1 MTSLELTTSGQ
12 SFARTG
18 WQTRAL
24 YALFFL
30 SGFPALIYQLSWQR
44 SLFLIFGV
52 NIESVTIVVTA
63 FMVGLGLG
71 SLAGGWFSKKENV
84 PILSAIAVI
93 EILTAGFGVVSLT
106 IFDATGKFTAGLS
119 VAQTAIF
126 SFALIVIPTMLMGAT
141 LPLLV
146 EHVAR
151 RSRNVGNAV
160 GTLYFVNTLGAAVA
174 CFMSAFLLFP
184 FLGLSGSID
193 VAVAINSAI
202 ALAAIIAQKFS
213 AQKSDVAARAAEPA
227 PLGARLAFSF
237 PSILLF
243 AAAGGLISLSYEIVF
258 FRTIAFATGSSP
270 ATFALLLGVFLLGIA
285 FGSQEAGDHCRTLD
299 QTDAMGRLVSG
310 LIIAAALGTA
320 FLPLLGYLAWLDRQ
334 ILTLAAIIVFVIAR
348 SWGALLPYFAALTI
362 APDRE
367 AGMRT
372 ALLYLANILGSAT
385 GSVLTG
391 FVLMNYF
398 GIGAIAAML
407 AVATVIFT
415 LIFGERLAIPRAAK
429 MQRAVLAVGIGVV
442 ASVVVPSNAHEA
454 LTKLLT
460 KSAPYGRPMAD
471 ILENRNGII
480 MVTDDGV
487 VYGDGMYDG
496 RFNTDLKHDTNGIVR
511 PYALSLFQAAPRDV
525 LMIGLSSGSW
535 AQVIANNPDVRSL
548 TVVEI
553 NPGYVSLVEKYPE
566 VASLLKNPKVKIV
579 TDDGRRWLRANP
591 DRRFDAVV
599 SNTTWH
605 FRASVTNLLSVEF
618 LQLVRDH
625 LNAGGIVFYN
635 TTGSDR
641 TQRTGCTFFPYGARF
656 TNHMVL
662 SEAPIDWNF
671 ARWKQTLETYRIDGQ
686 PIFDMSRQ
694 NDRAVIDELM
704 SWQTSLA
711 PASAGILN
719 RPIEPCPDLLQRTA
733 GLALVT
739 DDNMGSEWLH
749 FLGVEY

>member
-1 MTSLELTTSGQ
+1 MTSLELASGQ
-12 SFARTG
+12 SIARTG

-63 FMVGLGLG
+63 FMVGLGFG
-71 SLAGGWFSKKENV
+71 SLAGGWFSKRDGV
-84 PILSAIAVI
+84 PILTAIAAI
-93 EILTAGFGVVSLT
+93 EFLTAAFGVVSLR
-106 IFDATGKFTAGLS
+106 IFDEAGNFTAGLS
-119 VAQTAIF
+119 RSETAIV
-126 SFALIVIPTMLMGAT
+126 SFALVVIPTMLMGAT

-160 GTLYFVNTLGAAVA
+160 GTLYFVNTLGAGFA
-174 CFMSAFLLFP
+174 CFLCAFFLFP
-184 FLGLSGSID
+184 FLGLTGSID
-193 VAVAINSAI
+193 VAVAINA
-202 ALAAIIAQKFS
+202 AVGLAAIVAQKF
-213 AQKSDVAARAAEPA
+213 AAHKSDAVARVREQASP
-227 PLGARLAFSF
+227 GARLAFSF
-237 PSILLF
+237 PLVLLLT
-243 AAAGGLISLSYEIVF
+243 AVGGFISLSYEIVF

-270 ATFALLLGVFLLGIA
+270 AAFALMLGVFLLGIA
-285 FGSQEAGDHCRTLD
+285 FGSREAGDHCRALN
-299 QTDAMGRLVSG
+299 QTDAMRRLVSG
-310 LIIAAALGTA
+310 LIVAAALGTA
-320 FLPLLGYLAWLDRQ
+320 FLPVLGYFAWLDSQ
-334 ILTLAAIIVFVIAR
+334 ILALATPIIFVIAR
-348 SWGALLPYFAALTI
+348 AWGSLLPYFAALAI

-372 ALLYLANILGSAT
+372 ALLYLANILGSAS
-385 GSVLTG
+385 GSVFTG

-407 AVATVIFT
+407 VVATVVFA
-415 LIFGERLAIPRAAK
+415 LMLGDRVAVPHAAK
-429 MQRAVLAVGIGVV
+429 MQRAALAVGIGIV
-442 ASVVVPSNAHEA
+442 ASLVVPLNAHEA
-454 LTKLLT
+454 LTKLQW
-460 KSAPYGRPMAD
+460 KGAPYARPLTD

-480 MVTDDGV
+480 TVTDDGI

-511 PYALSLFQAAPRDV
+511 AYALSLFHAAPRDV

-535 AQVIANNPDVRSL
+535 AQVIAHDPDVQSL
-548 TVVEI
+548 TIVEI
-553 NPGYVSLVEKYPE
+553 NPGYVSLIKSRPE
-566 VASLLKNPKVKIV
+566 VASLLKNPKVRII

-618 LQLVRDH
+618 LRLARRH

-635 TTGSDR
+635 TTESDR
-641 TQRTGCTFFPYGARF
+641 VQRTGCSIFPYGARF
-656 TNHMVL
+656 TNHVVL
-662 SEAPIDWNF
+662 SDTPIDWNF
-671 ARWKQTLETYRIDGQ
+671 SRWKQKLETYRIDGQ
-686 PIFDMSRQ
+686 PIFDLARQ
-694 NDRAVIDELM
+694 KDRAVLDELI

-711 PASAGILN
+711 PESAGVRN
-719 RPIEPCPDLLQRTA
+719 RPIEPCPDLLRRTA
-733 GLALVT
+733 GLAIVT

-749 FLGVEY
+749 FIGVEY